1 MSNGHLPILSKCS
14 RAIRPFPTEPI
25 TNQGTNEWYYQYSKF
40 PSNGDDDDD
49 DDDDDDEIV
58 CLYLIENQ

>member
-25 TNQGTNEWYYQYSKF
+25 TNQGTNEWYNQYSKF
-40 PSNGDDDDD
+40 PLNGDD

-58 CLYLIENQ
+58 C